1 MKASLDKNATAQRRT
16 GPGSLNIEGVP
27 ADARESLT
35 PILLESFKGIYLWHA
50 RRTLR
55 SVRWVRKATQGSV
68 VVGLAMSTMLGEI
81 SGYAYYAAV
90 TPSQRAKGVG
100 GFLLD
105 DALELL
111 QAYGAREVFACVRAE
126 NTPGIRLL
134 QSRGFARTGFSDV
147 ARSKGLA
154 TAARLW
160 IKMVVAPGERVFAKI
175 LTDRRR

>member
-111 QAYGAREVFACVRAE
+111 QAYGAREVFACVRGRKYAG
-126 NTPGIRLL
+126 NSAASITRLQPGRASVTLPD
-134 QSRGFARTGFSDV
+134 R
-147 ARSKGLA
+147 KGL
-154 TAARLW
+154 R
-160 IKMVVAPGERVFAKI
+160 PRQDCG
-175 LTDRRR
+175 

>member
-111 QAYGAREVFACVRAE
+111 QV
-126 NTPGIRLL
+126 
-134 QSRGFARTGFSDV
+134 RTGR
-147 ARSKGLA
+147 ARSLHVFELKIRREFGCFNHEASPGRASVTLPDRKGL
-154 TAARLW
+154 R
-160 IKMVVAPGERVFAKI
+160 PRQDCG
-175 LTDRRR
+175 